1 MNINRAKVLIAD
13 DDQPIRY
20 LLTTILEREGYEVLS
35 VANGND
41 AVQTAQTEQFDLV
54 IADLRMPGLDGMEVL
69 KAIKR
74 EVYQDTEVVI
84 MTGHASLD
92 TATEAVRNG
101 AYDYIQKPFSSIED
115 VANIAKRAIEKHR
128 LTVENKKK
136 LFELE
141 VLYNVSNTISYTLD
155 HQELLQIIMDSLNK
169 VIDCDLCTSLH
180 VASGQK
186 THLTIR
192 SSRLVAP
199 SLVTEA
205 KANIIQAFNTLAGNP
220 IQEEQLSILEEVD
233 LSDTSDTDAQSIQS
247 FFNVPLIIRE
257 RPVGMINISSTKEDA
272 FSQYDIRLLYTIA
285 NQASIAIDRLRAVVA
300 AEKSKMETMVESM
313 SDGVI
318 MMDNKGDVVVIN
330 PAAQNMLGV
339 AGIDQPKII
348 EELGLPGFLEMNLD
362 KTGTSHLAEDEEL
375 IKEIVITE
383 PQKTILQASISPVKN
398 IDGQE
403 LGIVTVLRDV
413 TREKEIDRMKSDFI
427 SIVSHELRAPLA
439 NIKNAVSI
447 VEIAGE
453 VNEDQQEFLSIAM
466 EDIDRLSRLISQ
478 LLDISR
484 IESGRM
490 ELDFESINVG
500 SVAAAS
506 ITSLERRADEKN
518 IAIIN
523 KIPDDLPQLSADKD
537 RLTQIFTI
545 LIDNALKFAD
555 EGGKIT
561 VDAKYT
567 PGGQV
572 SVGATV
578 ATKSLNSLD
587 VMEISVSD
595 TGIGIASKDLDK
607 VFNRFQQLS
616 SSSTRKEGGTG
627 LGLAIAK
634 EIIEKHHGKI
644 WVESQIGKGST
655 FTFILPMTQNGK
667 EDV

>member
-35 VANGND
+35 VANGNE
-41 AVQTAQTEQFDLV
+41 AVQITQTEQFDLV

-69 KAIKR
+69 KAIKK

-92 TATEAVRNG
+92 TATEAVRSG
-101 AYDYIQKPFSSIED
+101 AYDYITKPFSSIEE
-115 VANIAKRAIEKHR
+115 VANVAKRAIEKHR

-169 VIDCDLCTSLH
+169 MIDCDLCTSLH

-192 SSRLVAP
+192 SSRPVVP
-199 SLVTEA
+199 SLVKEA
-205 KANIIQAFNTLAGNP
+205 KTNIIQAFNTLAGNP
-220 IQEEQLSILEEVD
+220 VQEEQLSILEEVD

-247 FFNVPLIIRE
+247 FFNVPLIIRK
-257 RPVGMINISSTKEDA
+257 RPVGMINISSTREDA

-300 AEKSKMETMVESM
+300 AEKSKMETMLESM

-318 MMDNKGDVVVIN
+318 MIDDKGELLVIN
-330 PAAQNMLGV
+330 PAARNMLGV
-339 AGIDQPKII
+339 ASIDQPKII
-348 EELGLPGFLEMNLD
+348 EELELPRFLEMNLD
-362 KTGTSHLAEDEEL
+362 RTGMSHLAEDEEQ

-383 PQKTILQASISPVKN
+383 PHKTILQASISPVKN

-453 VNEDQQEFLSIAM
+453 VNEDQQEFLSMAM

-523 KIPDDLPQLSADKD
+523 KIPDDLPHLSADKD

-545 LIDNALKFAD
+545 LIDNALKFTD
-555 EGGKIT
+555 GGGKIT

-572 SVGATV
+572 SAGTTV
-578 ATKSLNSLD
+578 AIKSLNSLD

-595 TGIGIASKDLDK
+595 TGIGIAPKDLDK

-634 EIIEKHHGKI
+634 EIIGKHHGKI
-644 WVESQIGKGST
+644 WVESQVGEGST